1 MTTSGSSTRA
11 TETFPYLCRLT
22 KLLGEL
28 LPIIY
33 SLRANNTEHWKQ
45 IRRTE
50 CALDDWL
57 DDLPDCLNPIKESTD
72 QVRKGPGASGLWF
85 CYLSLR
91 LVLDRLA
98 FKVRLLSRS
107 HVTKADIRTGYQK
120 WE

>member
-1 MTTSGSSTRA
+1 MATSGSFMHA
-11 TETFPYLCRLT
+11 PETFPYMCRLT

-57 DDLPDCLNPIKESTD
+57 DVLPDCLNPTKESTD
-72 QVRKGPGASGLWF
+72 QVRKGRGASGLWF
-85 CYLSLR
+85 CYLSLQI
-91 LVLDRLA
+91 VLNRLA
-98 FKVRLLSRS
+98 FKVRLLSRLS
-107 HVTKADIRTGYQK
+107 LSRS
-120 WE
+120 